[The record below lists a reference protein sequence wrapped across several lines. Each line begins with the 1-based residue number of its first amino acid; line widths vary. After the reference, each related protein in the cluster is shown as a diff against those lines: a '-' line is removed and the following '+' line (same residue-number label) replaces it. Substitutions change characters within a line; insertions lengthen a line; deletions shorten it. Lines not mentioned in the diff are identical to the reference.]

1 MTEPVTAL
9 VRFPERLP
17 SIRVS
22 RSAHFA
28 QAKHTKKASR
38 VDWDAF
44 VSWCTLPGCE
54 PMPTTPESIGASLA
68 SPASGGAPPRAIMR
82 QGHWSSWA
90 MVDCSVRHGT
100 IGQKCAAASLGL

>member
-1 MTEPVTAL
+1 MTEPVTTL

-28 QAKHTKKASR
+28 QAKNTKKAS
-38 VDWDAF
+38 
-44 VSWCTLPGCE
+44 C
-54 PMPTTPESIGASLA
+54 
-68 SPASGGAPPRAIMR
+68 
-82 QGHWSSWA
+82 
-90 MVDCSVRHGT
+90 VDCSVRHGT